1 MNTYPGHEC
10 TKKHAEEPRSLAE
23 IMGASVRPAVRTR
36 RANKRVGSGE
46 FVRVPRRIIEA
57 ILSEAAHKH
66 ADILTETSWNLG
78 YGVACTLKV
87 AELRQLN
94 TCLHNLHLNP
104 QRRGKVAP

>member
-1 MNTYPGHEC
+1 MHCDPATG
-10 TKKHAEEPRSLAE
+10 KVVPRHPVSSAKAPE
-23 IMGASVRPAVRTR
+23 RKR
-36 RANKRVGSGE
+36 RASKLVGTGE

-57 ILSEAAHKH
+57 IIDEATHDA
-66 ADILTETSWNLG
+66 ADILTEPSWNLG
-78 YGVACTLKV
+78 YGVRCTLKV